1 MLNVSDMIEV
11 NGNKFTLT
19 EDFAPDKEV
28 EFKTTWKGK
37 EWFFQGHIGNDKRQV
52 HIMMMQSL

>member
-1 MLNVSDMIEV
+1 MIEV